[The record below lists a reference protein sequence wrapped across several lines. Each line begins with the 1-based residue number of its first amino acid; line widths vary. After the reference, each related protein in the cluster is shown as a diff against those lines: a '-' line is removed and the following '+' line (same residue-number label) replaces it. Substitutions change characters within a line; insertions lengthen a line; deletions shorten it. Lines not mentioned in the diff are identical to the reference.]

1 MGKPTDRRA
10 EMKRVVEEFSASG
23 LTRRE
28 FCNQRG
34 IALTTFDYWR
44 QQLRSKPRLVKV
56 DVARP
61 EAAAQQS
68 FTLRLANG
76 RSIESSW
83 QFKEEELTRLIQIA
97 ERM

>member
-10 EMKRVVEEFSASG
+10 EMRRVVEEFLSSG

-28 FCNQRG
+28 FCSRRG
-34 IALTTFDYWR
+34 IPLTTFDYWR
-44 QQLRSKPRLVKV
+44 GQLRSQPRLLKV
-56 DVARP
+56 EVERP
-61 EAAAQQS
+61 EPAALR

-83 QFKEEELTRLIQIA
+83 QFNEEELTRLIQIA
-97 ERM
+97 ERV